1 MKDDRLVR
9 NWSQVKYAD
18 GIFAIGHIAN
28 PGDPVF
34 PNQPNDTRKAIHP
47 CV

>member
-18 GIFAIGHIAN
+18 EIFAIGQIVQ
-28 PGDPVF
+28 PGEKAF
-34 PNQPNDTRKAIHP
+34 PN
-47 CV
+47 